1 MFALRSRPLCAE
13 SRWLRVHTH
22 SADYQP
28 DVASC
33 LGSTGVRAARQP
45 RRENGRHHSARLAR
59 SRRCLPR
66 QRRAALRVMTMR
78 YYITPYDPA
87 SWRDPDAEDSTRG
100 KSDLYVKTNDF
111 DKQLRQRWHEAEASR
126 GSWQFVYPDGQG
138 IVGSF
143 TVEDYQIVA
152 LEVGRGF
159 NEF

>member
-1 MFALRSRPLCAE
+1 
-13 SRWLRVHTH
+13 
-22 SADYQP
+22 
-28 DVASC
+28 
-33 LGSTGVRAARQP
+33 
-45 RRENGRHHSARLAR
+45 
-59 SRRCLPR
+59 
-66 QRRAALRVMTMR
+66 MTMR

-159 NEF
+159 NEFVHWYRSYIPPNYPLFLFYEGKWDSLELSSSTTLEDIAHFTGL